1 VQNISII
8 PSALKFTSPSPESVA
23 VRIPGAAPRPTTK
36 SQSSLQSP
44 IAELAAARMQDAVQM
59 AMSPPVLAK
68 RDQPKRDQLPLAAT
82 QAMAAA
88 PKLNMPFEPVAPK
101 FIPAGLT
108 VTEPETPTLQAPIA
122 AMPPMGMLPD
132 PAEAAIPLA
141 MVPLPRPAPGAPPP
155 SLAERL
161 GLKGKD
167 YTKAEP
173 CLANAVYFE
182 SRSEP
187 VRGQMAV
194 AQVVINRVFSGFY
207 PNDVCSV
214 VYQNAS
220 HHLACQFTFACD
232 GKRKVINE
240 RGAWAR
246 ANRIA
251 HQTLEGQIYLTEVA
265 KSTHYHAT
273 YVHPN
278 WVHEMKRMA
287 RFGIHAFYR
296 PYVWGNGSEEPV
308 WGSAAMAQVSVK
320 KTAAK

>member
-155 SLAERL
+155 SPAERL

-167 YTKAEP
+167 YTKAER

-232 GKRKVINE
+232 GKRKGSTNAAPGRAPIAL
-240 RGAWAR
+240 RTRRSKAR
-246 ANRIA
+246 SI
-251 HQTLEGQIYLTEVA
+251 
-265 KSTHYHAT
+265 
-273 YVHPN
+273 
-278 WVHEMKRMA
+278 
-287 RFGIHAFYR
+287 
-296 PYVWGNGSEEPV
+296 
-308 WGSAAMAQVSVK
+308 
-320 KTAAK
+320 